1 MSALKRHSKPSRQ
14 KGFTLIEL
22 VVVLVLVG
30 ILAVFALPKL
40 MDRGTIEARSY
51 GARLQSMV
59 MHANRQA
66 IAQRKPIRVTF
77 ATTGASLAYV
87 SGAALAVPVLDP
99 TTGAAYSLA
108 CPTKIPNCL
117 TTTGN
122 VVFNANNSGR
132 ALTSSSAALVVN
144 IVVTGYTT
152 QFTIE
157 NETGYIHR

>member
-1 MSALKRHSKPSRQ
+1 
-14 KGFTLIEL
+14 
-22 VVVLVLVG
+22 
-30 ILAVFALPKL
+30 
-40 MDRGTIEARSY
+40 MDRGTMEAVSF

-66 IAQRKPIRVTF
+66 IAQRKPIQVTF

-87 SGAALAVPVLDP
+87 SGGALAVPVIDP
-99 TTGAAYSLA
+99 STGSTYSLS
-108 CPTKIPNCL
+108 CPTRIPNCL

-132 ALTSSSAALVVN
+132 ALTSSLAPIVVN

>member
-1 MSALKRHSKPSRQ
+1 MRVFNPHQ
-14 KGFTLIEL
+14 HQHGFTLIEL

-30 ILAVFALPKL
+30 ILSVFALPKI
-40 MDRGTIEARSY
+40 MDRASMDARSY
-51 GARLQSMV
+51 ANRLQSIV

-77 ATTGASLAYV
+77 APAGASMAYV
-87 SGAALAVPVLDP
+87 SGGAISVPVLDP
-99 TTGAAYSLA
+99 STGAPYSLA
-108 CPTKIPNCL
+108 CPSSLGNCL

-132 ALTSSSAALVVN
+132 ALTSPSQPLVVN
-144 IVVTGYTT
+144 IVVTGYTA

>member
-1 MSALKRHSKPSRQ
+1 MRHCKPPRAQ

-30 ILAVFALPKL
+30 ILAVVALPKML
-40 MDRGTIEARSY
+40 DQSSIEARSY
-51 GARLQSMV
+51 SARLQSIV

-77 ATTGASLAYV
+77 STTGASLSYV
-87 SGAALAVPVLDP
+87 SGSALLVPMIDP
-99 TTGAAYSLA
+99 TNGAAYSSA
-108 CPTKIPNCL
+108 CPPKIPNCL
-117 TTTGN
+117 TSTGD

-132 ALTSSSAALVVN
+132 TVTSSLQPLVVN
-144 IVVTGYTT
+144 VVIPGYTT

>member
-1 MSALKRHSKPSRQ
+1 MFTSNTHVNQR
-14 KGFTLIEL
+14 GFTLIEL

-40 MDRGTIEARSY
+40 MDKGSMDARSY
-51 GARLQSMV
+51 ANRLQSIV

-77 ATTGASLAYV
+77 TPAGASMTYV
-87 SGAALAVPVLDP
+87 SGGAIAVPVIDP
-99 TTGAAYSLA
+99 STGSAYSLA
-108 CPTKIPNCL
+108 CPSSLGNCL

-132 ALTSSSAALVVN
+132 ALTSPSQPLVVN
-144 IVVTGYTT
+144 IVGTGYTA

>member
-1 MSALKRHSKPSRQ
+1 MSAFKRHAKPPRQ
-14 KGFTLIEL
+14 DGFTLIEL

-30 ILAVFALPKL
+30 ILAVFALPKML
-40 MDRGTIEARSY
+40 DRSTMEARSF
-51 GARLQSMV
+51 GAELQSLV

-66 IAQRKPIRVTF
+66 ISQRKPIRVTF
-77 ATTGASLAYV
+77 ATNGASLAYV
-87 SGAALAVPVLDP
+87 SGATLAVPVIDSS
-99 TTGAAYSLA
+99 TGAPYSLT

-122 VVFNANNSGR
+122 VIFNANNSGR
-132 ALTSSSAALVVN
+132 ALTSSSGPLVVN
-144 IVVTGYTT
+144 IVVSGYTT

>member
-1 MSALKRHSKPSRQ
+1 MSASKRHAKPPQQ

-30 ILAVFALPKL
+30 ILAVFALPKM
-40 MDRGTIEARSY
+40 MDRSSIDARSY
-51 GARLQSMV
+51 GARLQSIV

-77 ATTGASLAYV
+77 APTGASLAYV
-87 SGAALAVPVLDP
+87 SGGALAVPLVDP
-99 TTGAAYSLA
+99 STGVAYSLA
-108 CPTKIPNCL
+108 CPPKTPTCM
-117 TTTGN
+117 TTTGS

-132 ALTSSSAALVVN
+132 AVTSPSQPLVVN
-144 IVVTGYTT
+144 IVVSGYTT

-157 NETGYIHR
+157 NETGYVHR

>member
-1 MSALKRHSKPSRQ
+1 MATSNQCNNQH
-14 KGFTLIEL
+14 GFTLIEL
-22 VVVLVLVG
+22 VIVLVLVG
-30 ILAVFALPKL
+30 ILAVFALPKM
-40 MDRGTIEARSY
+40 MDKTSMDARSY
-51 GARLQSMV
+51 ANRLQSIV

-77 ATTGASLAYV
+77 TPAGASMAYV
-87 SGAALAVPVLDP
+87 SGGAIAVPVLDP
-99 TTGAAYSLA
+99 STGAAYSLA
-108 CPTKIPNCL
+108 CPSSLGNCL

-132 ALTSSSAALVVN
+132 ALTSPSQPLVVN
-144 IVVTGYTT
+144 IVVTGYTA

>member
-1 MSALKRHSKPSRQ
+1 MSAFKRHSKPPQ
-14 KGFTLIEL
+14 HEGFTLVEL

-30 ILAVFALPKL
+30 ILAVFALPKM
-40 MDRGTIEARSY
+40 MDLNTIEARSF
-51 GARLQSMV
+51 GAELQSMV

-77 ATTGASLAYV
+77 S
-87 SGAALAVPVLDP
+87 
-99 TTGAAYSLA
+99 TTGAALSYVSGSTLVIPVIDPSTGTAYSLT

-122 VVFNANNSGR
+122 VIFNANNSGR
-132 ALTSSSAALVVN
+132 ALTSSLAPIVVN
-144 IVVTGYTT
+144 IVASGYTT

-157 NETGYIHR
+157 NETGYVHR